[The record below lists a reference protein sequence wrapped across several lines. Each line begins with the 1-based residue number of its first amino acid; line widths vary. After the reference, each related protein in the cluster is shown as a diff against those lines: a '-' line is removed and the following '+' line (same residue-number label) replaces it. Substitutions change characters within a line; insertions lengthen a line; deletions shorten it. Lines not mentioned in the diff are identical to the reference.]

1 MAKMIN
7 QKQKKYIFGVHPVL
21 EALRS
26 DAEIEKVIMKIDFR
40 SPHKPEIFALTKLK
54 KIPLQYVSNN
64 ALNKLSNYNN
74 HQGILAQLS
83 VVTYHDIEQL
93 VPFWYEMG
101 IEPIVLIL
109 DKITDVRNVG
119 SIIRTA
125 ECAGVSAIVV
135 PWKNTAEMSEITAK
149 TSSGALFTMKICR
162 TSSLVN
168 TAKFLIDNG
177 FNLIACTEKAPK
189 IYYEHQY
196 TLPLAII
203 LGSEEKGIASELIR
217 LSHVQ
222 LKIPLLGN
230 ISSLN
235 VSVACGIFLYE
246 IIRQTKYK
254 I

>member
-1 MAKMIN
+1 MSK
-7 QKQKKYIFGVHPVL
+7 QQKKYVFGIHPVL

-26 DAEIEKVIMKIDFR
+26 DIEIEKVILKIGFR
-40 SPHKPEIFALTKLK
+40 SPHKNEIFALTKLK
-54 KIPLQYVSNN
+54 KIPLQYVSDET
-64 ALNKLSNYNN
+64 LNKLSNYNN
-74 HQGILAQLS
+74 HQGIIAQLS

-93 VPFWYEMG
+93 VPYWYEMG
-101 IEPIVLIL
+101 IEPLVLIL

-135 PWKNTAEMSEITAK
+135 PWKNTAGLNEIAAK

-168 TAKFLIDNG
+168 TAKFLIENG
-177 FNLIACTEKAPK
+177 FQLIACTEKASK
-189 IYYEHQY
+189 IYYEFKY

-203 LGSEEKGIASELIR
+203 LGSEEKGISPELIQ

-230 ISSLN
+230 IGSLN